1 MAPKS
6 TRVVVERAD
15 RRRPAPKGYFGQ
27 TYEALTAPENASV
40 VRSVAIFGVSLTL
53 ILSDK
58 LLTFLTGCCRFLL
71 E

>member
-1 MAPKS
+1 
-6 TRVVVERAD
+6 
-15 RRRPAPKGYFGQ
+15 
-27 TYEALTAPENASV
+27 